1 MHHGRKQ
8 HYELFSNVDEFGLFY
23 QCFPNKVLHFKGN
36 KCSWGKHSKVC
47 QTSLVAGNASGE
59 RLHMF
64 VIGKSEKPRCFKGVK
79 HLPCRYRAQRTIAG
93 CQQNFLKIEEES
105 LIQ

>member
-1 MHHGRKQ
+1 
-8 HYELFSNVDEFGLFY
+8 
-23 QCFPNKVLHFKGN
+23 
-36 KCSWGKHSKVC
+36 
-47 QTSLVAGNASGE
+47 
-59 RLHMF
+59 MF
-64 VIGKSEKPRCFKGVK
+64 VIGKAEKPRCFKGVK